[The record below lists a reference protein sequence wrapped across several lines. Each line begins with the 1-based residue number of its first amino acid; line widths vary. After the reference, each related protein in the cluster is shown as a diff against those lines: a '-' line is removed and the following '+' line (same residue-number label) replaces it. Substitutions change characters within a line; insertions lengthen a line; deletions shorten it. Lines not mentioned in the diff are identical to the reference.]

1 MKAFFTGSPR
11 ALKDYTAEHQQIY
24 EAISRCGFTH
34 LSDLVIK
41 ADPVAFYEKTNDE
54 VFCHYKDTIECLKK
68 ADVLIAEI
76 SFHSLSMGYLV
87 EKALGMN
94 KPVIVLHQKN
104 LTPFFFTGIENE
116 RLQIVAYD
124 QSNVF
129 EVVKNSLEYALTK
142 QDVRFDFFVSSK
154 ISQFLDLVAR
164 VKKVPRSVYLRTLIE
179 RDMQTPEM
187 KELIEANN

>member
-11 ALKDYTAEHQQIY
+11 ALRDHAMEHELIF

-54 VFCHYKDTIECLKK
+54 VFRHYKDTIECLKK
-68 ADVLIAEI
+68 ADVLIAEV
-76 SFHSLSMGYLV
+76 SLHSMSMGYLV
-87 EKALGMN
+87 EKALGMG
-94 KPVIVLHQKN
+94 KPVIVLHLEKF
-104 LTPFFFTGIENE
+104 TPFFFTGIDNE
-116 RLQIVAYD
+116 KLQIITYD
-124 QSNVF
+124 QLDVF
-129 EVVKNSLEYALTK
+129 EVVKNALEYALTK
-142 QDVRFDFFVSSK
+142 QDIRFNFF
-154 ISQFLDLVAR
+154 ISPGIAQFLDLVAR

-187 KELIEANN
+187 KDLVHSEL